1 MANSSRALG
10 PDGPT
15 CSGQTRTTSRR
26 PGCHAP
32 GPSLSPLV
40 PFSSRRYAGPTVS
53 SHRILRQHLETDR
66 LLGITAVPVAAGV
79 TIDMNKD
86 HDGKITVLR
95 TLNDKEVVGCTKCD
109 LCHGRT
115 NTVFGEGNVDAAIM
129 FVGEGPGKNEDEQG
143 RPFVGRAGDLLNKQ
157 IEAMGYQREQV
168 YIANIVKCRPPKN
181 RTPTPDE
188 VTCCSD
194 YLRRQIATILPKV
207 IIALGAP
214 ATKFLLETKQGIG
227 ALRGT
232 WHRYEGLCPEGP
244 AIDVMPTFHP
254 AFLLRQYTTDNR
266 KKVWSDLQ
274 AAMGRADKS

>member
-1 MANSSRALG
+1 MVRRFPPN
-10 PDGPT
+10 PEHPPT
-15 CSGQTRTTSRR
+15 GVSYPR
-26 PGCHAP
+26 PQP
-32 GPSLSPLV
+32 PLPLV

-53 SHRILRQHLETDR
+53 RHRILRQHLETDR

-79 TIDMNKD
+79 MIDMKKD
-86 HDGKITVLR
+86 RDGKITVLR

-168 YIANIVKCRPPKN
+168 YIANIVKCRPPNN

-194 YLRRQIATILPKV
+194 YLRRQIAIILPRV

-214 ATKFLLETKQGIG
+214 ATKFLLETKLGIG

-232 WHRYEGLCPEGP
+232 WHQYEGLCPEGP
-244 AIDVMPTFHP
+244 VIDVMPTFHP

-274 AAMGRADKS
+274 AAMERADTS